1 MNNQELELKVKE
13 LLAIDNFFDMII
25 AVKDFEKEYKNSDFF
40 KVTKMPLIDVIKNAK
55 MWYVINLNSVTAQ
68 IQNIINSL
76 DFGNISG
83 ILDQLGDVY
92 AKENADTLSILSS
105 FKDIVK

>member
-40 KVTKMPLIDVIKNAK
+40 KATKISLMDIIKNAK
-55 MWYVINLNSVTAQ
+55 MWYVINLNNVTAQ
-68 IQNIINSL
+68 IQNVISNL
-76 DFGNISG
+76 DFSNISG

-92 AKENADTLSILSS
+92 SKENADTLSILSS

>member
-40 KVTKMPLIDVIKNAK
+40 KATKISLMDIIKNAK
-55 MWYVINLNSVTAQ
+55 M
-68 IQNIINSL
+68 
-76 DFGNISG
+76 
-83 ILDQLGDVY
+83 
-92 AKENADTLSILSS
+92 
-105 FKDIVK
+105 